1 MLDPTEITLLLF
13 LIKERITKV
22 DDNSFEY
29 ATLISVEQTLAD
41 MLEQALER
49 TH

>member
-13 LIKERITKV
+13 LIKERIAKV

-29 ATLISVEQTLAD
+29 VTLISVEQTLSD
-41 MLEQALER
+41 MLEQALEKTR
-49 TH
+49 